1 MSASSIIT
9 DSNELKKFMI
19 HGLDRPLSY
28 PYSVSSEEME
38 KFRRKR
44 QRSKELG
51 IDLFVLDNEE
61 MLEELEELECY
72 IMDNYLDQD
81 LDVPEDLKKKYKE
94 LKEQLL

>member
-19 HGLDRPLSY
+19 HGIDRPLSY

-44 QRSKELG
+44 
-51 IDLFVLDNEE
+51 
-61 MLEELEELECY
+61 
-72 IMDNYLDQD
+72 
-81 LDVPEDLKKKYKE
+81 
-94 LKEQLL
+94 